1 VDRIRKF
8 FEQEAQAF
16 DRTIVKVI
24 PHYSQMVEALVR
36 VIPFEESAA
45 IEVID
50 LGCGTGT
57 LAECILARFPNARV
71 TCIDL
76 AENMIAMAQTRLG
89 TGPEMRYVVSDF
101 NSLELNAEYDV
112 AVSSLALHHLATD
125 GDKRRF
131 YRRIYKRLNPGGVF
145 YNADVVLGSSSSLQA
160 VYLERW
166 REFMGRDIPQH
177 EIEEK
182 WIPNYEDDDRP
193 AKLIEQLA
201 WLAEIGFSEVD
212 VVWKYFNFAV
222 YGGRKY

>member
-1 VDRIRKF
+1 MS
-8 FEQEAQAF
+8 
-16 DRTIVKVI
+16 VI
-24 PHYSQMVEALVR
+24 PHYAQMIEAMVA

-45 IEVID
+45 VQVLD

-57 LAECILARFPNARV
+57 VAKSILRRFPNARV

-76 AENMIAMAQTRLG
+76 AENMIAVAQARLG
-89 TGPEMRYVVSDF
+89 VRPEIRYVVSDF
-101 NSLELNAEYDV
+101 SSLEINAEYDV

-125 GDKRRF
+125 GDKRQF
-131 YRRIYKRLNPGGVF
+131 YRRIYDGLHCGGVF
-145 YNADVVLGSSSSLQA
+145 YNADVVLGSSNSLQA

-166 REFMGRDIPQH
+166 RTFMRRRIPQQ

-193 AKLIEQLA
+193 AKLMDQLA

-222 YGGRKY
+222 YGGRKH